1 MTARPAAGFPGLAAR
16 GKGAGNLDR
25 HHRELTEG
33 QQRWLA
39 GLSFAAFLLLSLLAA
54 WVIGRP
60 MIRLAR
66 TPELFRAWVDTHGLW
81 GRLLF
86 VGMVVLQVVIAI
98 IPGEPLEIGAGYA
111 FGFWEG
117 TLLCVLGITIGSVLV
132 FALVRR
138 FGVRLVEVFFPK
150 NKIRSLRFLRDNRRR
165 DLLIF
170 LVMFIPGTPKDLLSY
185 FVGLTEIRFSRWVW
199 IAMLARIPSIVTST
213 AGGAAVGAVPVCR
226 GGVWRH
232 AGCQRRR
239 RLGVPETVP
248 PKAGAGRRRRPVR
261 EGQKPPAQ
269 SAGGFCYEK

>member
-25 HHRELTEG
+25 HHRELTER

-66 TPELFRAWVDTHGLW
+66 TPELFRAWVDSHGLW

-213 AGGAAVGAVPVCR
+213 AGGAAVGERQYLFAAAVFGATLAVS
-226 GGVWRH
+226 GAGVWVYRRL
-232 AGCQRRR
+232 CRRR
-239 RLGVPETVP
+239 QERDGG
-248 PKAGAGRRRRPVR
+248 GAR
-261 EGQKPPAQ
+261 
-269 SAGGFCYEK
+269 

>member
-1 MTARPAAGFPGLAAR
+1 M
-16 GKGAGNLDR
+16 DR
-25 HHRELTEG
+25 HHRELTER

-165 DLLIF
+165 DPLLP
-170 LVMFIPGTPKDLLSY
+170 LGLDRHAGADSLHCDLHRRR
-185 FVGLTEIRFSRWVW
+185 GRC
-199 IAMLARIPSIVTST
+199 
-213 AGGAAVGAVPVCR
+213 GGEAVPVCR